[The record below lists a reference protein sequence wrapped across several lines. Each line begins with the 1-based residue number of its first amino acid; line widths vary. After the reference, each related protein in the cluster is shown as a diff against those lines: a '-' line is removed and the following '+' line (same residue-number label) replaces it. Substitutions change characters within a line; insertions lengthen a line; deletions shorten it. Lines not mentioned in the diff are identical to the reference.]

1 MPSGTVSYVAVTDTV
16 HAALNYGVATI
27 DTAEGFCIG
36 ESAICKPLMGKYDPV
51 AGDAS
56 DRLAKPFI

>member
-1 MPSGTVSYVAVTDTV
+1 MSSGTVSDVVITDTV
-16 HAALNYGVATI
+16 PAALNYGVATI
-27 DTAEGFCIG
+27 NTAEDFCTG

-56 DRLAKPFI
+56 DRLAKPLK